1 MEVLME
7 LFILFLFLVSVFSLY
22 RYTEKYQIS
31 DLGWWGGVLGIF
43 SLSILSMALVDLV
56 GSL

>member
-1 MEVLME
+1 ME

-43 SLSILSMALVDLV
+43 SLSILSMALVDLMRN
-56 GSL
+56 L

>member
-1 MEVLME
+1 ME

-31 DLGWWGGVLGIF
+31 DLEWWGGVLCIF
-43 SLSILSMALVDLV
+43 SLSILSMTLVDLV